1 MFRSVSVLCALLCLN
16 TGIAAAQV
24 ADPALAA
31 GILSSSPEPVVVR
44 EADGHVVVRATRI
57 TEPIVI
63 DGELKEDHY
72 ARVPRIDGFLQQEPQ
87 EGEPAT
93 EQTHVWLFYDDRNIY
108 VSAHLFDSEPDR
120 EVISEMRRDG
130 QGTND
135 NESFGVVFDTFH
147 DRRNGFLFQ
156 VSLAGGLFD
165 GYITDERDM
174 NRDWNTV
181 WDARTARV
189 PDGWTVEMVIP
200 FKSLRF
206 APDAGEWGI
215 NLKRVVKWKNE
226 NQYLTRMPGAL
237 GRRAINKLS
246 SAATLVGIETPNA
259 GRNFEVKPYG
269 ITGFTTN
276 SPALAPASN
285 AGRADVG
292 ADVKV
297 GITNGLTADVTYNTD
312 FAQVEE
318 DEQQANLTRF
328 SVLFPEKRDFFL
340 EGQGI
345 FAFGGASTRPPGG
358 GGNNFG
364 NPIPAD
370 VPVMFFSRRIG
381 LVEGNE
387 VPIDVG
393 GRMTGKTG
401 PYSIGL
407 IDIRTADQPGAKIDA
422 TNFGIVRVKRDIL
435 KRSAVGA
442 LLTDRSS
449 TTLGQGHASTFG
461 LDGVF
466 SFFQNLNFNTYVA
479 GSDNPGATGDDLSYR
494 AQMDYNADRYGLQLE
509 RLTLDSNFIPDV
521 GFTRRTAFSRNS
533 VYGRVSPRPNS
544 KTIRKMYY
552 EGVFDYITDPANR
565 LESRLTQGAVRS
577 ELQNGDGLGVE
588 VAQSYE
594 FLDRPFEVSPG
605 VIIPIGGYDFSEI
618 HLMYNFGPQRPVSAN
633 VIVEYGQFYDGTRT
647 GISTSRGRLQVNPQ
661 LTLEPGLTLNIVN
674 LPQGD
679 FTTTLVS
686 TRATY
691 TMTPR
696 MSAGALIQYNSTN
709 ASVSSNIRF
718 RWEYIP
724 GSDLFVVLTDNRD
737 TAPRGFPELR
747 NRAFLVKFTR
757 LFRF

>member
-1 MFRSVSVLCALLCLN
+1 
-16 TGIAAAQV
+16 
-24 ADPALAA
+24 
-31 GILSSSPEPVVVR
+31 
-44 EADGHVVVRATRI
+44 
-57 TEPIVI
+57 
-63 DGELKEDHY
+63 
-72 ARVPRIDGFLQQEPQ
+72 
-87 EGEPAT
+87 
-93 EQTHVWLFYDDRNIY
+93 
-108 VSAHLFDSEPDR
+108 
-120 EVISEMRRDG
+120 
-130 QGTND
+130 
-135 NESFGVVFDTFH
+135 
-147 DRRNGFLFQ
+147 
-156 VSLAGGLFD
+156 
-165 GYITDERDM
+165 
-174 NRDWNTV
+174 
-181 WDARTARV
+181 
-189 PDGWTVEMVIP
+189 
-200 FKSLRF
+200 
-206 APDAGEWGI
+206 
-215 NLKRVVKWKNE
+215 
-226 NQYLTRMPGAL
+226 
-237 GRRAINKLS
+237 
-246 SAATLVGIETPNA
+246 
-259 GRNFEVKPYG
+259 
-269 ITGFTTN
+269 
-276 SPALAPASN
+276 
-285 AGRADVG
+285 
-292 ADVKV
+292 
-297 GITNGLTADVTYNTD
+297 
-312 FAQVEE
+312 
-318 DEQQANLTRF
+318 
-328 SVLFPEKRDFFL
+328 
-340 EGQGI
+340 
-345 FAFGGASTRPPGG
+345 
-358 GGNNFG
+358 
-364 NPIPAD
+364 
-370 VPVMFFSRRIG
+370 
-381 LVEGNE
+381 

-661 LTLEPGLTLNIVN
+661 LTLEPGVTLNIVN